1 MNTAIS
7 YASGYEPRSLEY
19 LKVEDIFQHFKREF
33 PADPV
38 GSFARFYAKPSC
50 RHCNGKGLQT
60 VLNLDSGHGADEL
73 RLCECARRR
82 LARFIMTAVVFDA
95 ALHSGGLAFAE
106 GTVCHEPELRLPT
119 GAAAAGG
126 PSVTR
131 ASSTAAP

>member
-33 PADPV
+33 PTDPV

-60 VLNLDSGHGADEL
+60 VLNLELGRGADEL
-73 RLCECARRR
+73 RLCDCARRR
-82 LARFIMTAVVFDA
+82 LGRFVMTAVVFDA

-106 GTVCHEPELRLPT
+106 GTVCHESELRLPS
-119 GAAAAGG
+119 AGG
-126 PSVTR
+126 ARV
-131 ASSTAAP
+131 ASGAVS